1 MTDTK
6 VPMDKILLV
15 GDTIIDIN
23 TQGHLLGT
31 SSETPTII
39 MSKDSE
45 NLTHGGAALVHRNL
59 RQLKCKHQF
68 ITGIH
73 KDDLSKE
80 NSSLTYKNSEITY
93 VPLKKK
99 TTVKHR
105 FWCDKYKLLQI
116 DTLDNHPISPSEAQ
130 KVYKLIS
137 QSDADVI
144 AISDYRHGFLS
155 PKLIDLINTSNKRII
170 LDSQVSQ
177 SRANHNL
184 YKHLYLTILN
194 EREAQQFAPNVF
206 WSNSQVWKHALF
218 DNIDSENFIVKF
230 GKRGCIYLSKTQGI
244 DSLHVAT
251 DSIDN
256 PVDTTG
262 AGDAFLGALL
272 SKFYLIDS
280 DLKTLLDFAVSWAT
294 RSVMVKGANP
304 PDA

>member
-6 VPMDKILLV
+6 TPTDKILLV

-23 TQGHLLGT
+23 TEGHLLGT
-31 SSETPTII
+31 SSETPTIV

-45 NLTHGGAALVHRNL
+45 SITHGGAALVHRNL

-73 KDDLSKE
+73 KYDLSKKK
-80 NSSLTYKNSEITY
+80 SDLRYKNSEITY
-93 VPLKKK
+93 VPLNKK
-99 TTVKHR
+99 TTIKHR

-116 DTLDNHPISPSEAQ
+116 DTLDNHPISIPEAH
-130 KVYKLIS
+130 KVYKLIN
-137 QSDADVI
+137 QSNADVI

-155 PKLIDLINTSNKRII
+155 PELIDLINTSNKRII
-170 LDSQVSQ
+170 LDSQVAQ
-177 SRANHNL
+177 SRANHHL

-194 EREAQQFAPNVF
+194 EHEAQQFAPNVF
-206 WSNSQVWKHALF
+206 WSNSQVWKHTLF

-230 GKRGCIYLSKTQGI
+230 GIKGCIYFSKTQGM
-244 DSLHVAT
+244 DSLLVT
-251 DSIDN
+251 TNSIDN

-280 DLKTLLDFAVSWAT
+280 DVRTLLDFAVGWAT

>member
-59 RQLKCKHQF
+59 RKLKCKHQF

-73 KDDLSKE
+73 KGDLSIK

-93 VPLKKK
+93 VPLNKK
-99 TTVKHR
+99 TTIKHR

-116 DTLDNHPISPSEAQ
+116 DTLDNHPITPSEAQ

-170 LDSQVSQ
+170 LDSQVAQ
-177 SRANHNL
+177 SRANHHL

-194 EREAQQFAPNVF
+194 EHEAQQFAPNVF
-206 WSNSQVWKHALF
+206 WSNSQVWKHTLF

-230 GKRGCIYLSKTQGI
+230 GKRGCIYLSKTRGT
-244 DSLHVAT
+244 DSLHVT
-251 DSIDN
+251 TNSIDN

-272 SKFYLIDS
+272 SKFYLVDT
-280 DLKTLLDFAVSWAT
+280 DLKALLDFAVTWAT